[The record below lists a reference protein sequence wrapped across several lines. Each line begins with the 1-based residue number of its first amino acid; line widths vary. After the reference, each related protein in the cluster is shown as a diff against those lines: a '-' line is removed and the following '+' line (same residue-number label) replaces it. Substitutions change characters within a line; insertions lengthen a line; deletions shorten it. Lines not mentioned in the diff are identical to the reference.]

1 MRVFREKRELAPDIW
16 QIEGSE
22 PSVQRVIVMN
32 AKTNDVI
39 GQSFFVQCRCIFL
52 CVLLPAVN

>member
-22 PSVQRVIVMN
+22 PSVEGVIVMDT
-32 AKTNDVI
+32 KTDDVI
-39 GQSFFVQCRCIFL
+39 GQPSLEERKIVCL
-52 CVLLPAVN
+52 SE

>member
-32 AKTNDVI
+32 AKTDDVI
-39 GQSFFVQCRCIFL
+39 GQPSLEERKIVCL
-52 CVLLPAVN
+52 SE